1 MNKYQKL
8 TKNTLIFFIGDTGS
22 KIAAFFMLRY
32 YTSVLTTSEFGI
44 VDLIITTSTLLL
56 PMITLGIN
64 EGVFRFSMDREIDR
78 SGVLSIGLT
87 ITLAGN
93 LILLILIAAVPL
105 PYEFWNYRAL
115 IFLIC
120 ITSGVRDI
128 VANYA
133 RGIER
138 IKLFAVSGVIQSA
151 IQICAAVAM
160 ISGLHLKVEGYI
172 YAMSIA
178 NTLTA
183 VVIAVAIRRDF
194 RFRLRLDKALVRRM
208 LAYSIP
214 LIAHLICWWAM
225 SSIDRYVILA
235 QLSTS
240 DNGMYSA
247 ASKVPM
253 LITTVSAVFFKAWQL
268 ASVDEAKSEDKAA
281 FHNTVFQLLNITLV
295 LSSMVLLILIRPIY
309 GVLVGAAFDGC
320 WQYTPFLIVSVIFSI
335 FASFLGTNYLAMMET
350 KGAVYTSA
358 AAAIVNLGLNIL
370 LTRRFG
376 ISGTAFA
383 TMVSFIFLWVVR
395 RINTAK
401 YVKIKIDYPKFIPT
415 YLLLLA
421 QAFLIAAGY
430 SLYFVQAIL
439 IALVVWINFRD
450 IRLIAKRTLH
460 HLRPAR

>member
-32 YTSVLTTSEFGI
+32 YTSVLSTSEFGI

-64 EGVFRFSMDREIDR
+64 EGVFRFSMDRELDR
-78 SGVLSIGLT
+78 SKVLSIGLS

-93 LILLILIAAVPL
+93 LILLLLIATIPL
-105 PYEFWNYRAL
+105 KYEFWDYRVL
-115 IFLIC
+115 IWLIC
-120 ITSGVRDI
+120 ITSGIRDI

-138 IKLFAVSGVIQSA
+138 TKLFAISGVIQSV
-151 IQICAAVAM
+151 IQIAAAVAL
-160 ISGLHLKVEGYI
+160 ISGLHLKIQGYI

-183 VVIAVAIRRDF
+183 VVIAVAIRKDF
-194 RFRLRLDKALVRRM
+194 HFRLRLDKVLVKRM
-208 LAYSIP
+208 LVYSIP

-247 ASKVPM
+247 ASKVPL

-268 ASVDEAKSEDKAA
+268 SSVDEAKSEDKEA
-281 FHNTVFQLLNITLV
+281 FYNTIFQLLNITLV
-295 LSSMVLLILIRPIY
+295 LTSMMLLILIRPIY
-309 GVLVGAAFDGC
+309 SVLVGAAFDGC
-320 WQYTPFLIVSVIFSI
+320 WQYTPFLIISVVFSI

-358 AAAIVNLGLNIL
+358 AAAIVNLILNIL
-370 LTRRFG
+370 FTKRFG

-383 TMVSFIFLWVVR
+383 TMISFIFLWILR

-401 YVKIKIDYPKFIPT
+401 YVKTTIEYRKFIPT
-415 YLLLLA
+415 YILLLA
-421 QAFLIAAGY
+421 QAFIIATGN
-430 SLYFVQAIL
+430 SLYWVQAIL

-450 IRLIAKRTLH
+450 ILQIVKRTIH